1 VYSAGTISERRSP
14 RLVGRGRELAQLD
27 TSLEQ
32 ALAGR
37 GGLILLTG
45 EPGIGKTALAREFVE
60 RASARGAA
68 WAWGSCWDGGGAP
81 AYWPWV
87 QVGRVLGRRA
97 DLPALRDALG
107 DGAPWIASLL
117 PELAGTLGAAAE
129 PSELDTDQARFRLFD
144 ALATLLATV
153 AEQRPLV
160 VVLDDL
166 HWADASSLLALE
178 FVARALPDIPLLAIA
193 AYRHAEAHARPD
205 LAAPLGGLARAA
217 TRLPLEGLGREEVGL
232 LAQARARGLD
242 GADAVNG
249 LDGVDAVAE
258 PAGRTAGGRAPIP
271 AQLVTAVHQASA
283 GNPFFVDELIQ
294 LLASQGRLH
303 DDRSAMRPLPLPDGV
318 RDAIRRR
325 LDPLEPFV
333 LQALGAAAVIGGEFG
348 LHTLACVLDEPPSSV
363 LEWLEV
369 PLRNGIVNAGRDAG
383 RYAFAHALVRDT
395 LLESLGATRRAR
407 LHRVVAAALEEAYRD
422 DLEQH
427 LAEIAHHYLQ
437 AATEGG
443 AERAVDFAAR
453 AAQRAVVQFSYE
465 EAARLYER
473 ALDVAAALPADE
485 QRGWQLAQGLGEARM
500 RAGDVDGAQR
510 ALRTAAEH
518 ARRLDDAERLAQTAL
533 AGTLGSFSPGLVE
546 PELVSTLE
554 EALGRL
560 EQLTTDGEPLRRPTV
575 DALRCRLRVQLALAL
590 YWSPQ
595 RARRER
601 LVDEALGLAR
611 ALYTG
616 GTAAGSRAH
625 RVLGDRTLAFALA
638 QGFVAVWGPDTVTRG
653 LPISIEALELCERTN
668 DAELGMQVR
677 LWRISLLLELDDPV
691 RAEEEIEAFGSTARR
706 LGQPR
711 MLVYDPL
718 HRAMAA
724 HMRGDFA
731 ASERFTAEAVE
742 QSRDVPGSI
751 APIIADAQTF
761 LARRTQGRHL
771 DLEPLVRKN
780 ADRLPAMRRWRCG
793 LALVLAELGREDE
806 ARREL
811 EHLADADFQ
820 DVPRDALWLVAM
832 SLLAELCTLLHD
844 RSRARRLYELLVPYE
859 GRNAVSMGAAY
870 VGPVAR
876 YLGLL
881 AMTIGE
887 DERALGHLETAR
899 SAAGRMGARPTV
911 VLTALDAAE
920 VLARRDAPSDAQRA
934 RALVQG
940 VAQDAVQMQMDG
952 AIARADDLLARLE
965 EAAGSVR
972 VGARGGPVQAALRRE
987 QDVWLL
993 DYDGRSVWLQDAK
1006 GLHHLAALFERPGTA
1021 IAAVD
1026 LAGAAPGG
1034 AGGAAAT
1041 GRAAHRLR
1049 AADLREEL
1057 SEAQAFNDPER
1068 IVRVREQL
1076 EALAG
1081 AVAAADVS
1089 TSAAGERARVNVTRA
1104 IKAALRR
1111 IADHEPELGHLL
1123 RGTIRTGTSCAYEPD
1138 PGVPLQWQI
1147 HR

>member
-1 VYSAGTISERRSP
+1 MHTHVAGLNDRRSP
-14 RLVGRGRELAQLD
+14 SLVGRGRELAQLE
-27 TSLEQ
+27 TALEL

-37 GGLILLTG
+37 GGLVLLTG

-60 RASARGAA
+60 HASARGAA
-68 WAWGSCWDGGGAP
+68 WVWGSCWDGGGAP

-87 QVGRVLGRRA
+87 QVGRALSRRA
-97 DLPALRDALG
+97 DLGALRDALG
-107 DGAPWIASLL
+107 DSAPWVARLL
-117 PELAGTLGAAAE
+117 PELAGTLGAPAQ

-144 ALATLLATV
+144 ALATLLAVV

-193 AYRHAEAHARPD
+193 AYRHAEAHARAE

-217 TRLPLEGLGREEVGL
+217 TRLPLEGLGRDDVGV
-232 LAQARARGLD
+232 LAAARARGL
-242 GADAVNG
+242 GAV
-249 LDGVDAVAE
+249 E
-258 PAGRTAGGRAPIP
+258 REPIP
-271 AQLVTAVHQASA
+271 PQLVTAVHQASA
-283 GNPFFVDELIQ
+283 GNPFFVDELVQ

-303 DDRSAMRPLPLPDGV
+303 DGRAAERPLPLPDGV

-325 LDPLEPFV
+325 LVPLGPPAME
-333 LQALGAAAVIGGEFG
+333 ALSAAAVIGGKFG
-348 LHTLACVLDEPPSSV
+348 LHTLASVLDEPAGAV
-363 LEWLEV
+363 LERLDM
-369 PLRNGIVNAGRDAG
+369 PLRTGIVNAAPEASRF
-383 RYAFAHALVRDT
+383 AFAHALVRDT
-395 LLESLGATRRAR
+395 LLEDLGATRRAR
-407 LHRVVAAALEEAYRD
+407 LHRVAAEALEHDYRD
-422 DLEQH
+422 DLEPH
-427 LAEIAHHYLQ
+427 LAEIAHHFLH

-443 AERAVDFAAR
+443 AERAVDYAAR
-453 AAQRAVVQFSYE
+453 AAQRAVCQFAYE

-473 ALDVAAALPADE
+473 AIDVAAALPADE
-485 QRGWQLAQGLGEARM
+485 PRAWQLNQGLGEARM
-500 RAGDVDGAQR
+500 RAGDVDGAQH
-510 ALRTAAEH
+510 ALRAAAEH
-518 ARRLDDAERLAQTAL
+518 ARRLDDPERLAQTAL
-533 AGTLGSFSPGLVE
+533 ASTLGAFSPGLVE
-546 PELVSTLE
+546 PDLVATLE
-554 EALGRL
+554 EALARL
-560 EQLTTDGEPLRRPTV
+560 DPLVPAESLRRATV

-595 RARRER
+595 RERRER
-601 LVDEALGLAR
+601 LVDEALAIAR

-616 GTAAGSRAH
+616 NAARGSPAH

-638 QGFVAVWGPDTVTRG
+638 QGFVAVWGPETVTRG
-653 LPISIEALELCERTN
+653 LPISIEALELCERTS

-691 RAEEEIEAFGSTARR
+691 RADEEIEAFGSTARR

-724 HMRGDFA
+724 HLRGDFVA
-731 ASERFTAEAVE
+731 AERFTAEAVA

-751 APIIADAQTF
+751 APIIADSQTY
-761 LARRTQGRHL
+761 LVRRTQGRHL

-811 EHLADADFQ
+811 EHLAAADFE

-832 SLLAELCTLLHD
+832 SLLAELCTLLRD
-844 RSRARRLYELLVPYE
+844 RRRARRLYELLIPYE
-859 GRNAVSMGAAY
+859 GRNVVSMGAAY
-870 VGPVAR
+870 LGPVAR

-899 SAAGRMGARPTV
+899 SAAERMGARPTV

-920 VLARRDAPSDAQRA
+920 VLARRDAPGDAQRG
-934 RALVQG
+934 RALVQR
-940 VAQDAVQMQMDG
+940 VAQDAALMRMDG

-965 EAAGSVR
+965 EAPGPAR
-972 VGARGGPVQAALRRE
+972 YGARARPVHARLRRQ

-993 DYDGRSVWLQDAK
+993 DYDGRRLCLQDAK
-1006 GLHHLAALFERPGTA
+1006 GLHHLAALFAHPGTP
-1021 IAAVD
+1021 IAA
-1026 LAGAAPGG
+1026 LEL
-1034 AGGAAAT
+1034 AAAT
-1041 GRAAHRLR
+1041 GGGSRDAGAGLDAYRAR
-1049 AADLREEL
+1049 ARELQEEL
-1057 SEAQAFNDPER
+1057 MEAQSFNDPER
-1068 IVRVREQL
+1068 VSRVREQL
-1076 EALAG
+1076 EALA
-1081 AVAAADVS
+1081 ADMTGSDLTV
-1089 TSAAGERARVNVTRA
+1089 SAAGERARINVTRA
-1104 IKAALRR
+1104 IKSAMGR
-1111 IADHEPELGHLL
+1111 IVEHEPELGHLL
-1123 RGTIRTGTSCAYEPD
+1123 RGTVRTGALCVYEPD
-1138 PGVPLQWQI
+1138 PGVPLEWEV